1 MEEKIRAAKKNGNA
15 LKNLVGKLGLA
26 QTLTYSLRK
35 KAGEGR
41 NNNTVPIR

>member
-26 QTLTYSLRK
+26 QTLTYLLTSE
-35 KAGEGR
+35 EGR
-41 NNNTVPIR
+41 GRAK